1 MYRRSD
7 SAEAGHYAS
16 MFDNIEEEQQ
26 GSRDSDERRSAA
38 DKRRD
43 DSKQVRC
50 TAVTGRNYRY
60 SIFVDLESRAR
71 SGGKVGESS

>member
-26 GSRDSDERRSAA
+26 GSRDSDERRSTA
-38 DKRRD
+38 DKQRD
-43 DSKQVRC
+43 NSNQVRL
-50 TAVTGRNYRY
+50 TGRNYRY
-60 SIFVDLESRAR
+60 SIFTDLESRGR